1 MMWVILSIFVSLAGA
16 EEPAPAVPQSAVEK
30 VLEGQQEQQPVPV
43 EAPKPVSPPIT
54 ASDISIT
61 LDDLLKIRDPFR
73 RVIKVDEKSDTR
85 TLSELEQFPI
95 EEFKMVGVITGPK
108 RIRAMLR
115 SPNGGTHFVAINQ
128 KVGTRNGRVVRI
140 TSDYVEVVEKISNIL
155 GRTETVTQK
164 IEISPEFQ
172 TQ

>member
-1 MMWVILSIFVSLAGA
+1 
-16 EEPAPAVPQSAVEK
+16 
-30 VLEGQQEQQPVPV
+30 
-43 EAPKPVSPPIT
+43 
-54 ASDISIT
+54 